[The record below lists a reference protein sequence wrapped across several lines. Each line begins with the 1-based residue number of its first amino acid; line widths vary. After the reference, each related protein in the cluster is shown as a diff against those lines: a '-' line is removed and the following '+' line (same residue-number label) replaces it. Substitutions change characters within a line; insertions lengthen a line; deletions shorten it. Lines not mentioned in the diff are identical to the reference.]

1 MVVFWV
7 SDVTGDAAADM
18 FEWRNQSC
26 RRELC
31 VFLFVPCPR
40 TPQVERTEKVALPPK
55 EFGGDIHSKV
65 VTELKKKFEG
75 RCSAK
80 WGYTLFVFP
89 GQDGA
94 PVTMSAGILDIDTG
108 CAVFDV
114 KFTSMVF
121 RPFNNEVML
130 AEVLSVSPVRCVSTG
145 SGRH

>member
-1 MVVFWV
+1 MRPLRHCE
-7 SDVTGDAAADM
+7 S
-18 FEWRNQSC
+18 
-26 RRELC
+26 
-31 VFLFVPCPR
+31 
-40 TPQVERTEKVALPPK
+40 QVERTEKVALPPK
-55 EFGGDIHSKV
+55 EFGGDIHAKV
-65 VTELKKKFEG
+65 VVELKKKFEG

-130 AEVLSVSPVRCVSTG
+130 AEVLSVSPVRCQVCELTDQN
-145 SGRH
+145 RTWD